1 MLIDWF
7 TVAAQLLNF
16 AILIGLLKRF
26 LYQPV
31 LDAIA
36 TRERSIAAQLAEAAA
51 SKALAHEQ
59 QTEYRK
65 KNQSF
70 DNQRADLLRQ
80 ATDAASA
87 EGSRLQQQARETAE
101 AAKTQR
107 TKALLEETQRLHTDL
122 ALRTQEQAFN
132 ISRKVLGDLTSTTL
146 EQQMCEVFLQRLQA
160 AQGPAMTLL
169 REALRAMSQAD
180 PAVLRSAFPLPQPQQ
195 DRIRAALHTTCGQPI
210 ALRFE
215 TASELVSGIELRAR
229 GHKLAWSI
237 DEYLQVLSA
246 DLPQQPLAGD

>member
-87 EGSRLQQQARETAE
+87 EGR
-101 AAKTQR
+101 
-107 TKALLEETQRLHTDL
+107 RLHTDL
-122 ALRTQEQAFN
+122 ALRTQEQVFN

-246 DLPQQPLAGD
+246 DLPQQPIAGD